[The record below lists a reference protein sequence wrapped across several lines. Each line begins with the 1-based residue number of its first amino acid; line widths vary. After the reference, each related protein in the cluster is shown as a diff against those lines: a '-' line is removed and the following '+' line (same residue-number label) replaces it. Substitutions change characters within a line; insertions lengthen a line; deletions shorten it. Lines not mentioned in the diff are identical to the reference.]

1 MGPGGAPNIQRPDQL
16 PSRRRP
22 DGLHGDWR
30 RAAVAI
36 DEVKR
41 SGKLR
46 SDTQQAKR
54 LDRKLQLLAT
64 GRSTGADGDPMSLLR
79 LPISYRHRL
88 DVLMAVLAQARRDG
102 YAEAH
107 AHPGIVVSAT
117 DVVWA
122 AEYPDEA
129 GDWMGR
135 AAAARG
141 WIPGENLC
149 FSASA
154 LARRIRERRRA
165 GSAALAPLA
174 VFPLCAEDIVD
185 VLMGRMDYTVTLK
198 LDRINP
204 AFNAKGID
212 VTFATG
218 SDAEQVFLWARRGSD
233 DITIPAVIREQM
245 LHELTSV
252 DTIVQIAHELLKRV
266 SPGLGIDRHLVV
278 CHEETSWP
286 PPPVYLPAERPGD
299 RTDR

>member
-1 MGPGGAPNIQRPDQL
+1 LAAFPRKLALRPSAFRGQAIWDRGAL
-16 PSRRRP
+16 PIFNDLTNCLREG
-22 DGLHGDWR
+22 DLTVLHGDWR

-41 SGKLR
+41 SGKVR

-64 GRSTGADGDPMSLLR
+64 GTSTGADGDPISLLR

-88 DVLMAVLAQARRDG
+88 DVLTAVLAQARRDG

-122 AEYPDEA
+122 AEHPDEA

-141 WIPGENLC
+141 WIPGEDLC

-165 GSAALAPLA
+165 GSASLAPLA
-174 VFPLCAEDIVD
+174 AFPLCAEDVVD
-185 VLMGRMDYTVTLK
+185 VLIGRMDYTVTLK
-198 LDRINP
+198 LDRFDR
-204 AFNAKGID
+204 AFSAKSID

-218 SDAEQVFLWARRGSD
+218 SDAEKDIRLGPSRLRPHHNSGSH
-233 DITIPAVIREQM
+233 P
-245 LHELTSV
+245 
-252 DTIVQIAHELLKRV
+252 
-266 SPGLGIDRHLVV
+266 
-278 CHEETSWP
+278 
-286 PPPVYLPAERPGD
+286 
-299 RTDR
+299 